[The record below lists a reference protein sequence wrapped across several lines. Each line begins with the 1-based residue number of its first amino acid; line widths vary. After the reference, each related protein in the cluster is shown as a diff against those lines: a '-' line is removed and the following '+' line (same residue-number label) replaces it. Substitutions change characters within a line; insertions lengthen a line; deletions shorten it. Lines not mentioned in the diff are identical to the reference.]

1 MQFIKNG
8 PDIPNELL
16 QAHEEG
22 RVVFFCGAGIS
33 IPAGLPN
40 FETFVEKIYKLNGE
54 CKTKSE
60 KDTFDAEEYDT
71 TLDQFERRITG
82 GRKKLREVIPEIL
95 TPTPGK
101 RGATKTHQAL
111 LQLGLSRDGHLRLV
125 TTNYDRLF
133 HLAAKKIKMPFKEHG
148 APSLPIPKKSRWD
161 GLVFL
166 HGVLPKDVTQNS
178 DLNSLVMTSGD
189 FGVAYLTEG
198 WAARFVIELF
208 RNWVVVFVGYRIN
221 DPVMRYMMDALAAD
235 RRQGERTP
243 QAWVFAD
250 CSPGKEAEEK
260 SKWEAKGVRPILYPW
275 GTEGDKHVG
284 LHKSLHAWAAAY
296 TSGIEGK
303 ENLVLQLCLTHP
315 QKSTPQD
322 DFVGRML
329 WALSDPSG
337 LPAKRF
343 AESKPAP
350 PLDWFFDVFTQNNF
364 SSKDLPRFG
373 VTNRNEEDSSLKFS
387 ILNRPA
393 SYEHGAWMNL
403 TGFSV
408 TKWDEVFEYLAIWL
422 TFYLNDPRLILW
434 FSAQEGCICPRL
446 KNLFIST
453 LKRYSAFSKKQAEDF
468 KKEYP
473 FSIPTPRMEKLWWAL
488 LTGRMRNRTE
498 EFYYE
503 NRLKIKEMDS
513 IARVDLRRRLSP
525 IIILRKIPL
534 IGDSSDISECL
545 DCELALQDEE
555 VIEQI
560 KKALLDITKENLL
573 SLISELELVLKDA
586 LDLILEINGHV
597 RWPDISFLD
606 LPSIEE
612 HPQNQGFQN
621 WVRLIELLRDCWLKL
636 LDIDVLRANQ
646 RALDWFEQSQI
657 TFKRLALFAGSK
669 NKEIPPEIWVAWLLA
684 NDAFCLWALETQR
697 ETCRLLVLQGSHLN
711 LRTQRQLE
719 SEILQG
725 PPRGMYS
732 QSLKPARWKEIK
744 EHEIWLRL
752 IKLKLSGLTLSKK
765 AASCFEKISKS
776 HPEWTTY
783 PAEREEFSRWLSTSD
798 DPDFNDFL
806 KTESP
811 PTDLDELINWL
822 EKYKEDERLFFRGKW
837 MEVCRSFYEVCMQAL
852 ISLARQNEWPEGAWQ
867 AALQTWSQK
876 ETAEKSWKVLAPLV
890 ISKEIIIT
898 DALLPSFTSWLEFN
912 SRIPV
917 IPEKEILDCC
927 RIILE
932 SLQNSKVDSLS
943 ENIYESEDAVTSAIT
958 KPAGNLAS
966 SIINQINKR
975 KFSDKECLPPEYR
988 EFLDLFCNREF
999 PLFAPARVILASNTI
1014 NLYRIDPEWIK
1025 EKLLP
1030 FFDWKNPREASF
1042 VWQGFLWSPRL
1053 YIPLLHPIKEQL
1065 FDTAKHTEELERLRE
1080 QYATFLT
1087 YLALSPSEEFTRE
1100 ELMIAF
1106 RELKKEDLETA
1117 SQALLQAF
1125 QSTEAKK
1132 EIYWRSRVW
1141 PFIQNIWPKSMNLV
1155 SPRIA
1160 EDFAQVALASGSR
1173 FPEALSVVQPWISS
1187 IEETSVV
1194 INMLRESTLCEQ
1206 FPEEALTMLDTI
1218 ISERPNQYRFL
1229 DIGDFTEC
1237 LDQISVHLPNIRE
1250 DKRFKKLE
1258 EFLRRRSV

>member
-60 KDTFDAEEYDT
+60 KDTFDAEEFDT

-95 TPTPGK
+95 APTPGK

-133 HLAAKKIKMPFKEHG
+133 HLAAQKIKMPFEEYR

-166 HGVLPKDVTQNS
+166 HGVMSKIPQNS
-178 DLNSLVMTSGD
+178 DLNNLVMTSGD
-189 FGVAYLTEG
+189 FGLAYLTKG
-198 WAARFVIELF
+198 WGARFVTELF
-208 RNWVVVFVGYRIN
+208 ENWIVVFVGYRIN
-221 DPVMRYMMDALAAD
+221 DPVLRYMMDALAAD
-235 RRQGERTP
+235 RRLGEQTP
-243 QAWVFAD
+243 QAWVFAQ
-250 CSPGKEAEEK
+250 CPPGKEAEEK
-260 SKWEAKGVRPILYPW
+260 SKWEAKGVRPILYSS
-275 GTEGDKHVG
+275 EKGDKHIG
-284 LHKSLHAWAAAY
+284 LHKSLQAWAAAY

-303 ENLVLQLCLTHP
+303 ENLVLQLCLAHP

-373 VTNRNEEDSSLKFS
+373 VTSRNEEDSSLKFS
-387 ILNRPA
+387 MLNRPA
-393 SYEHGAWMNL
+393 SYEHGAWMNI

-408 TKWDEVFEYLAIWL
+408 TKWDEVFEYLAKWL

-488 LTGRMRNRTE
+488 LTGRMRNRPE

-503 NRLKIKEMDS
+503 NRLKIKEVGS

-534 IGDSSDISECL
+534 MDDSSDMSECL
-545 DCELALQDEE
+545 DCELALQDEK

-560 KKALLDITKENLL
+560 RKALLDITKENLL

-586 LDLILEINGHV
+586 LDLILEINGHAQ
-597 RWPDISFLD
+597 WPDISFLD

-636 LDIDVLRANQ
+636 LEIDVARATQ
-646 RALDWFEQSQI
+646 RALNWFEQPQI

-669 NKEIPPEIWVAWLLA
+669 NKDIPPKIWVAWLLE
-684 NDAFCLWALETQR
+684 NDAFCLWSVETQR
-697 ETCRLLVLQGSHLN
+697 ETCRLLVLGGDQLN
-711 LRTQRQLE
+711 LGTQRQLE
-719 SEILQG
+719 SAILKG
-725 PPRGMYS
+725 PLRGMYS
-732 QSLKPARWKEIK
+732 KSLEPARWKEIK

-752 IKLKLSGLTLSKK
+752 IKLKSSGLTLSKR
-765 AASCFEKISKS
+765 AASCFKKISKS
-776 HPEWTTY
+776 HPEWMTH
-783 PAEREEFSRWLSTSD
+783 PREREEFSRWLSTSD

-806 KTESP
+806 KIETP

-822 EKYKEDERLFFRGKW
+822 EKYKKDERLFFRGKW
-837 MEVCRSFYEVCMQAL
+837 MEVCRISYEVCMQAL
-852 ISLARQNEWPEGAWQ
+852 ISLARKNEWPEGAWQ

-876 ETAEKSWKVLAPLV
+876 ETAEKSWKDLAPLV
-890 ISKEIIIT
+890 ISKEVIIP

-912 SRIPV
+912 SQIPV

-927 RIILE
+927 RILLE
-932 SLQNSKVDSLS
+932 TLQNSRADSLS
-943 ENIYESEDAVTSAIT
+943 ENIYESKDAVTLAIT

-975 KFSDKECLPPEYR
+975 KFNDKERIPPEYK
-988 EFLDLFCNREF
+988 EFLDLFCRPERS
-999 PLFAPARVILASNTI
+999 LFAPARVILAAHTF
-1014 NLYRIDPEWIK
+1014 NLFRIDPEWTEDNLI
-1025 EKLLP
+1025 P
-1030 FFDWKNPREASF
+1030 FFKWKSSSEASF
-1042 VWQGFLWSPRL
+1042 VWHGFLWSPRL
-1053 YIPLLHPIKEQL
+1053 YMPLLHLIKEQL
-1065 FDTAKHTEELERLRE
+1065 FDTAKHTEELGMLRE
-1080 QYATFLT
+1080 HYVTLLT
-1087 YLALSPSEEFTRE
+1087 YLALSPSEKFTRE
-1100 ELMIAF
+1100 ELMVAF

-1125 QSTEAKK
+1125 QSTDAKK
-1132 EIYWRSRVW
+1132 EIYWRSRVR
-1141 PFIQNIWPKSMNLV
+1141 PFIQKIWPKSMNLV

-1160 EDFAQVALASGSR
+1160 KNFAQVAIARRDR
-1173 FPEALSVVQPWISS
+1173 FPEALRIVQPWISF
-1187 IEETSVV
+1187 IETPSDV
-1194 INMLRESTLCEQ
+1194 IKRLAESNLCEK
-1206 FPEEALTMLDTI
+1206 FPEEGLSMLDNI
-1218 ISERPNQYRFL
+1218 ISEKTDPQLLWKRDKL
-1229 DIGDFTEC
+1229 TTC
-1237 LDQISVHLPNIRE
+1237 LHQISAHIANIRE

-1258 EFLRRRSV
+1258 EFWRRSNV